1 MLPSSDLT
9 LGTEILRL
17 GPCPI
22 PRLQPIHQ
30 LEFAG
35 LDEHRLGFREIWLVV
50 LLGDLMLCA
59 ANSTV
64 SVSQPFERDVAS
76 TRSQNHSAFK
86 EPSYLH
92 KPFFRLGI
100 VLNPME
106 YTWLILGVENL
117 EVCTL
122 RLRGNEFVYRLQGC
136 QECFAVLRGDV
147 HGDV

>member
-1 MLPSSDLT
+1 MERLNHQDRGRRPEVAENMRPFIDLP
-9 LGTEILRL
+9 LGTEVLRL

-76 TRSQNHSAFK
+76 ARSQI
-86 EPSYLH
+86 PQC
-92 KPFFRLGI
+92 I
-100 VLNPME
+100 
-106 YTWLILGVENL
+106 
-117 EVCTL
+117 
-122 RLRGNEFVYRLQGC
+122 
-136 QECFAVLRGDV
+136 
-147 HGDV
+147 

>member
-1 MLPSSDLT
+1 VLPSSDLT